1 MAKDI
6 FEFLKVVCK
15 SNRAWALLVLIASQR
30 GLLGFAGAKTSTTS
44 HRVFD
49 TLKKAQTR
57 RVNGVL
63 DNF

>member
-1 MAKDI
+1 MAENI
-6 FEFLKVVCK
+6 FEGCVQVKE
-15 SNRAWALLVLIASQR
+15 
-30 GLLGFAGAKTSTTS
+30 GFAGAKTSTTS

-63 DNF
+63 DHF